1 MRFISRLDI
10 KNDLLIKS
18 ISFDGVKKI
27 GNPEIFSNKYYKNGI
42 DEIMLINNTGS
53 LYGTKLNPELV
64 KKIRSNKNCPISA
77 GGGID
82 CLNDAISLNN
92 SGADKIVLNSLIHK
106 NEIESKKIIDY
117 LGGSSVIGA
126 IQTKKIGD
134 EFKTFYEM
142 SREYSG
148 KNLNQTIEKYIE
160 IGVGEILITSIEDD
174 GCYSGLNKGIT
185 KICEDYVKDYP
196 ILISGGLINEMCLS
210 ELNKDIS
217 GIVISSSLHYEK
229 FDYKNFLKI
238 KKKYD

>member
-160 IGVGEILITSIEDD
+160 IGIG
-174 GCYSGLNKGIT
+174 
-185 KICEDYVKDYP
+185 
-196 ILISGGLINEMCLS
+196 
-210 ELNKDIS
+210 
-217 GIVISSSLHYEK
+217 
-229 FDYKNFLKI
+229 
-238 KKKYD
+238 